1 MSLVKILSFDF
12 FTIFIFVMATRLS
25 QERGGTKTGPEEE
38 AEINKGQK
46 QDWKRQ
52 QK

>member
-1 MSLVKILSFDF
+1 
-12 FTIFIFVMATRLS
+12 MATRLS

-46 QDWKRQ
+46 QEAEINKGQKQDWKRK